1 MSSGS
6 AEPAD
11 VVMPSGEQLRQV
23 RHALGWS
30 QRTLAR
36 AMYVSEF
43 TVYRWEHDRHRPR
56 PIALR
61 RLRALLS
68 TAEVQRVLAGALRS
82 ETAGR
87 RAPTA

>member
-1 MSSGS
+1 MSSGA
-6 AEPAD
+6 AEAA

-30 QRTLAR
+30 QRTLAG
-36 AMYVSEF
+36 AMYVSVF
-43 TVYRWEHDRHRPR
+43 TVYRWEHDRNRPR

-68 TAEVQRVLAGALRS
+68 TEDVQRVLAEALCS
-82 ETAGR
+82 QAGR
-87 RAPTA
+87 RSAPAT